1 MYIFYCPSQN
11 TRIVE
16 SRNAKFLVNDLFSGS
31 DQSQSIVSKKNQS
44 SASSERLVI
53 IHSTTQVQTR
63 VEKLIVEV
71 PQATENNPVDQVV

>member
-53 IHSTTQVQTR
+53 IHSTPQVQTR
-63 VEKLIVEV
+63 VEQVIVEV